1 MSSIFTC
8 MAYSDV
14 EATIRLADNVVYLSL
29 KDKKD
34 NVHLTL
40 NPAQALSLTQEMQVA
55 LSNMTIAEITADTD
69 FCNMSVEVTS
79 EDYEE
84 DEMSTA
90 VPF

>member
-14 EATIRLADNVVYLSL
+14 EATIRLGDNVVYLSL
-29 KDKKD
+29 NDKKD

-40 NPAQALSLTQEMQVA
+40 NPAQALSLIQEMQIA
-55 LSNMTIAEITADTD
+55 LSKMTIADITADTD
-69 FCNMSVEVTS
+69 FGDMSVEVTS
-79 EDYEE
+79 DYEEE
-84 DEMSTA
+84 DEMSIA

>member
-14 EATIRLADNVVYLSL
+14 ETTIRLADNVVYISM
-29 KDKKD
+29 KDKTD

-40 NPAQALSLTQEMQVA
+40 NPAQALCLARELKYALT
-55 LSNMTIAEITADTD
+55 NITIADITADD
-69 FCNMSVEVTS
+69 AYGDMSVEIVV
-79 EDYEE
+79 EE
-84 DEMSTA
+84 YNDEELAVA